1 MPQLG
6 MNTDEVLNFA
16 NQLSSKADE
25 IEHIINTLT
34 GQLSGVQW
42 LGPDATRFHGD
53 WDGSHRPQLQSVA
66 NALRE
71 ASQIAH
77 SNVSQQVEASNG

>member
-1 MPQLG
+1 MPNLG
-6 MNTDEVLNFA
+6 MNTDEVTNFA
-16 NQLSSKADE
+16 NQLASKADE
-25 IEHIINTLT
+25 IEQIVNSLT

-42 LGPDATRFHGD
+42 HGPDASRFHGD

-71 ASQIAH
+71 ASHTAH
-77 SNVSQQVEASNG
+77 ANVSQQVEASNN